1 MINSFLSLNLT
12 FFVVVFVSTLFLFV
26 GIFYSKKKVSLNT
39 YLVSNRNVGV
49 FNLSAT
55 LIASSLGAWI
65 LFGPPTAA
73 TWGGFGSVIGYAL
86 GAAFPMT
93 ALIFFGKKL
102 RVLLPKGKSLTE
114 LVLKR
119 FGKNLFKLIFSLMI
133 FYLLIFLCAEVTA
146 ISKLIYYISGLDV
159 WISATIILSFTLI
172 YVLFGGLKATIRS
185 DGIQFIAIILLFFYL
200 IFSLFFQNNNNLN
213 LNIFEENFIKF
224 DSKSLI
230 TSFQFGFVFFIAVA
244 ATNLFH
250 QGNWQRVYAAKSEK
264 ILVKSLLISFFI
276 IFVIVLG
283 LGLTGSIS
291 KLNGLK
297 FNEDFAFFSVILNK
311 SDIFA
316 SLIVLIFSLCL
327 TISTVDTLLNSIS
340 SLTIVHSKDFF
351 NFKYLKDKKLSNVI
365 LIILSI
371 LCLVIALYQLSVL
384 YLFLLA
390 DLLCCACV
398 YIIFKGFYQKKIY
411 PNRSFILI
419 MIGLFSG
426 LLFFPSIDFSKSLLI
441 GVIFDINSFNEIFTS
456 SLLFWSFLFAF
467 ILPMIF
473 DQLFESFTGYKIL
486 STKLFSN
493 KNKKNSSSKLFS

>member
-1 MINSFLSLNLT
+1 MINSFLSLNLA
-12 FFVVVFVSTLFLFV
+12 FSVVVFISTLFLFI
-26 GIFYSKKKVSLNT
+26 GIFYSRKKVSLNT

-86 GAAFPMT
+86 GAAFPMI

-102 RVLLPKGKSLTE
+102 RVLLPKGRSLTE
-114 LVLKR
+114 LVLKI

-133 FYLLIFLCAEVTA
+133 FYLFIFLCAEVTA

-200 IFSLFFQNNNNLN
+200 IFALFFQNNNNLN

-224 DSKSLI
+224 DNKSLT

-250 QGNWQRVYAAKSEK
+250 QGNWQRVYAAKNDK
-264 ILVKSLLISFFI
+264 VLVKSLLISFFI

-283 LGLTGSIS
+283 LGLTGSVS

-297 FNEDFAFFSVILNK
+297 FNEDLAFFSIILNK
-311 SDIFA
+311 SDIFV

-365 LIILSI
+365 LILLSI

-398 YIIFKGFYQKKIY
+398 YVIFKGFYQKKIY
-411 PNRSFILI
+411 PNHSFILI
-419 MIGLFSG
+419 MIGLCLG

-441 GVIFDINSFNEIFTS
+441 GVIFDKSNFNEIFTN
-456 SLLFWSFLFAF
+456 SLLFWSFLFATYS
-467 ILPMIF
+467 PMFF
-473 DQLFESFTGYKIL
+473 DIIYRRVK
-486 STKLFSN
+486 
-493 KNKKNSSSKLFS
+493 

>member
-1 MINSFLSLNLT
+1 MINSFLSLNLA
-12 FFVVVFVSTLFLFV
+12 FGVVVFVSTLFLFI
-26 GIFYSKKKVSLNT
+26 GIFYSRKKVSLNT
-39 YLVSNRNVGV
+39 YLVSNCNVGV

-55 LIASSLGAWI
+55 LVASSLGAWI

-86 GAAFPMT
+86 GAAFPMI

-102 RVLLPKGKSLTE
+102 RVLLPKGRSLTE
-114 LVLKR
+114 LVLKI

-133 FYLLIFLCAEVTA
+133 FYLFIFLCAEVTA

-200 IFSLFFQNNNNLN
+200 IFAFFFQNNNNLN

-224 DSKSLI
+224 DNKSLI

-264 ILVKSLLISFFI
+264 ILVKSLFISFFV

-297 FNEDFAFFSVILNK
+297 FNEDLAFFSIILNK
-311 SDIFA
+311 SDIFV
-316 SLIVLIFSLCL
+316 SLTVLIFSLCL

-398 YIIFKGFYQKKIY
+398 YVIFKGFYQKKIY
-411 PNRSFILI
+411 PSQSFILI
-419 MIGLFSG
+419 MIGLFLG
-426 LLFFPSIDFSKSLLI
+426 LLFFPSIDFSKSLLV
-441 GVIFDINSFNEIFTS
+441 GVIFDKSNFNEIFTN
-456 SLLFWSFLFAF
+456 SLLFWSFLFATF
-467 ILPMIF
+467 SPMFF
-473 DQLFESFTGYKIL
+473 DTIYRRIK
-486 STKLFSN
+486 
-493 KNKKNSSSKLFS
+493 

>member
-1 MINSFLSLNLT
+1 MINSFLSLNLA
-12 FFVVVFVSTLFLFV
+12 FSVFVFISTLFLFI
-26 GIFYSKKKVSLNT
+26 GIFYSRKKVSLNT

-86 GAAFPMT
+86 GAAFPMI

-102 RVLLPKGKSLTE
+102 RILLPKGRSLTE

-119 FGKNLFKLIFSLMI
+119 FGKNLFKLIFFLMI
-133 FYLLIFLCAEVTA
+133 FYLFIFLCAEVTA

-159 WISATIILSFTLI
+159 WISSLIILSFTLI

-200 IFSLFFQNNNNLN
+200 IFAIFFQNNNNLN

-224 DSKSLI
+224 NSKSLI

-276 IFVIVLG
+276 IFIIVLG

-297 FNEDFAFFSVILNK
+297 FNEDLAFFSIILNK
-311 SDIFA
+311 SDIFV

-365 LIILSI
+365 LILLSI

-398 YIIFKGFYQKKIY
+398 YVIFKGFYLKKIY

-419 MIGLFSG
+419 MIGLFLG

-441 GVIFDINSFNEIFTS
+441 GVIFDKSNFNEIFTN
-456 SLLFWSFLFAF
+456 SLLFWSFLFATF
-467 ILPMIF
+467 SPIF
-473 DQLFESFTGYKIL
+473 FDIIYRRVK
-486 STKLFSN
+486 
-493 KNKKNSSSKLFS
+493 

>member
-1 MINSFLSLNLT
+1 MINSLLSLNLA
-12 FFVVVFVSTLFLFV
+12 FIVVVFISTLFLFI
-26 GIFYSKKKVSLNT
+26 GIFYSRKKVSLNT

-73 TWGGFGSVIGYAL
+73 TWGGFGSVVGYAL
-86 GAAFPMT
+86 GAAFPMI
-93 ALIFFGKKL
+93 ALIFFGKKI
-102 RVLLPKGKSLTE
+102 RVLLPKGRSLTE
-114 LVLKR
+114 LVLKK

-133 FYLLIFLCAEVTA
+133 FYLFIFLTAEVTA

-185 DGIQFIAIILLFFYL
+185 DGIQFLTIILLFFYL
-200 IFSLFFQNNNNLN
+200 IFSIFFQNDNNLN
-213 LNIFEENFIKF
+213 FNIFEENFIKF

-250 QGNWQRVYAAKSEK
+250 QGNWQRVYAAKDDK
-264 ILVKSLLISFFI
+264 VLVKSLLISFFF
-276 IFVIVLG
+276 IFVIVLS

-297 FNEDFAFFSVILNK
+297 FNEDLAFFSIILNK
-311 SDIFA
+311 SDIFV
-316 SLIVLIFSLCL
+316 SLAVLIFSLCL

-340 SLTIVHSKDFF
+340 SLTIVHSKNFF
-351 NFKYLKDKKLSNVI
+351 YSKYLKDKKLSNII
-365 LIILSI
+365 LILLSI
-371 LCLVIALYQLSVL
+371 LCLIIALYQLSVL

-398 YIIFKGFYQKKIY
+398 YVIFKGLYQKKIY
-411 PNRSFILI
+411 PRRSLVLI
-419 MIGLFSG
+419 IIGLCLG
-426 LLFFPSIDFSKSLLI
+426 LLFFPSVDFTESLII
-441 GVIFDINSFNEIFTS
+441 GVIFNKSHFNQIFTD
-456 SLLFWSFLFAF
+456 SLLFWSFLFATLSPF
-467 ILPMIF
+467 IF
-473 DQLFESFTGYKIL
+473 DKIFFI
-486 STKLFSN
+486 TKN
-493 KNKKNSSSKLFS
+493 

>member
-86 GAAFPMT
+86 GAAFPMI

-133 FYLLIFLCAEVTA
+133 FYLFIFLCAEVTA

-297 FNEDFAFFSVILNK
+297 FNEDLVFFSIILNK

-316 SLIVLIFSLCL
+316 LLIVLIFSLCL

-340 SLTIVHSKDFF
+340 SITIVHSKDFF

-365 LIILSI
+365 LILLSI

-398 YIIFKGFYQKKIY
+398 YVIFKGFYQKKIY
-411 PNRSFILI
+411 PNHSFILI
-419 MIGLFSG
+419 MTGLCLG

-441 GVIFDINSFNEIFTS
+441 GVIFEKSNFNEIFTN
-456 SLLFWSFLFAF
+456 SLLFWSFLFATF
-467 ILPMIF
+467 SPMFF
-473 DQLFESFTGYKIL
+473 DTIYRRIK
-486 STKLFSN
+486 
-493 KNKKNSSSKLFS
+493 

>member
-1 MINSFLSLNLT
+1 MINSFLSLNLA
-12 FFVVVFVSTLFLFV
+12 FSVVVFISTLFLFI
-26 GIFYSKKKVSLNT
+26 GIFYSRKKVSLNT

-86 GAAFPMT
+86 GAAFPMI

-102 RVLLPKGKSLTE
+102 RVLLPKGRSLTE

-119 FGKNLFKLIFSLMI
+119 FGKKLFKLIFSLMI
-133 FYLLIFLCAEVTA
+133 FYLFIFLCAEVTA

-172 YVLFGGLKATIRS
+172 YVSFGGLKATIRS
-185 DGIQFIAIILLFFYL
+185 DGIQFITIILLFFYL
-200 IFSLFFQNNNNLN
+200 IFALFFQNNNNLN

-264 ILVKSLLISFFI
+264 ILVKSLLISFFV

-297 FNEDFAFFSVILNK
+297 FNEDLAFFSIILNK
-311 SDIFA
+311 SDIFV

-365 LIILSI
+365 LILLSI
-371 LCLVIALYQLSVL
+371 LCLVITLYQLSVL

-398 YIIFKGFYQKKIY
+398 YVIFKGFYQKKIY
-411 PNRSFILI
+411 PSQSFILI
-419 MIGLFSG
+419 MIGLFLG
-426 LLFFPSIDFSKSLLI
+426 LLFFPSIDFSKSLLV
-441 GVIFDINSFNEIFTS
+441 GVIFDKSNFNEIFTN
-456 SLLFWSFLFAF
+456 SLLFWSFLFATF
-467 ILPMIF
+467 SPIF
-473 DQLFESFTGYKIL
+473 FDIIYRRVK
-486 STKLFSN
+486 
-493 KNKKNSSSKLFS
+493 

>member
-1 MINSFLSLNLT
+1 MINSFLGLN
-12 FFVVVFVSTLFLFV
+12 FAFSVVVFVSTLFLFI
-26 GIFYSKKKVSLNT
+26 GIFYSRKKVSLNT

-86 GAAFPMT
+86 GAAFPMI

-102 RVLLPKGKSLTE
+102 RVLLPKGRSLTE

-119 FGKNLFKLIFSLMI
+119 FGKKLFKLIFSLMI
-133 FYLLIFLCAEVTA
+133 FYLFIFLCAEVTA

-200 IFSLFFQNNNNLN
+200 IFLLFFQNNNNLN

-224 DSKSLI
+224 DNKSLI

-276 IFVIVLG
+276 IFIIVLG

-297 FNEDFAFFSVILNK
+297 FNEDLAFFSIILNK
-311 SDIFA
+311 SDIFV

-365 LIILSI
+365 LILLSI

-398 YIIFKGFYQKKIY
+398 YVIFKGFYQKKIY
-411 PNRSFILI
+411 PNQSFILI
-419 MIGLFSG
+419 MIGLSLG
-426 LLFFPSIDFSKSLLI
+426 LLFFPSIDFSKSLLV
-441 GVIFDINSFNEIFTS
+441 GVIFDKSNFNEIFTN
-456 SLLFWSFLFAF
+456 SLLFWSFLFATF
-467 ILPMIF
+467 SPMFF
-473 DQLFESFTGYKIL
+473 DIIYRRVK
-486 STKLFSN
+486 
-493 KNKKNSSSKLFS
+493 

>member
-1 MINSFLSLNLT
+1 MINSFLSLYLA
-12 FFVVVFVSTLFLFV
+12 FGVVVFVSTLFLFI
-26 GIFYSKKKVSLNT
+26 GIFYSRKKVSLNT

-86 GAAFPMT
+86 GAAFPMI

-102 RVLLPKGKSLTE
+102 RLLLPKGRSLTE

-119 FGKNLFKLIFSLMI
+119 FGKKLFKLIFSLMV
-133 FYLLIFLCAEVTA
+133 FYLFIFLCAEVTA

-159 WISATIILSFTLI
+159 WISAIIILSFTLI

-200 IFSLFFQNNNNLN
+200 IFALFFQNNNNLN

-230 TSFQFGFVFFIAVA
+230 NSFQFGFVFFMAVA
-244 ATNLFH
+244 ATNLFN
-250 QGNWQRVYAAKSEK
+250 QGNWQRVYAAKNDK
-264 ILVKSLLISFFI
+264 VLVKSLLISFFI
-276 IFVIVLG
+276 IFVIVLC
-283 LGLTGSIS
+283 LGLSGSIS

-297 FNEDFAFFSVILNK
+297 FNEDLAFFSIILNK
-311 SDIFA
+311 NDIFV

-340 SLTIVHSKDFF
+340 SLTIIHSKVFF

-365 LIILSI
+365 LILLSI

-398 YIIFKGFYQKKIY
+398 YVIFKGFYQKKIY
-411 PNRSFILI
+411 PNQSFILI
-419 MIGLFSG
+419 MIGLSLG

-441 GVIFDINSFNEIFTS
+441 GVIFDKNNFNEIFTN
-456 SLLFWSFLFAF
+456 SLLFWSFLFATF
-467 ILPMIF
+467 SPIF
-473 DQLFESFTGYKIL
+473 FDLFL
-486 STKLFSN
+486 R
-493 KNKKNSSSKLFS
+493 KNNFVIK